1 MLNGIDSIF
10 AHVDMDAFFV
20 SVELTRHPELRGKPV
35 VVGGGRGSRMGV
47 VAAASYEARAYGV
60 RSGTSILEAKQ
71 RCPGLVI
78 VHPNHLSYEA
88 VSRNV
93 MAILEEITPDV
104 QVLSVDEAVLDLSGV
119 LRLWGAP
126 MRIADRIHQKI
137 QREVGIPCSVGVAR
151 FPLVAK
157 LASKLAKRNGICMIL
172 PRKETTF
179 LYDHRISLMPGVGRM
194 TTAYLKYLDV
204 FTVGELVEREPL
216 FWERLLLT
224 RPVENPF
231 PKSVSSELTLDRDTV
246 DRKKVLAVLR
256 TLCRKVASRMRSQ
269 ALLAGGIS
277 VRVRYGDFQA
287 FEQRRTRT
295 ELRYDF
301 EVIRQAEGLFGLAD
315 CLPLPIR
322 LVGVRLSPLFVDGG
336 SRTLATGTRGHAV
349 AAAYRTMDR
358 IQKKYGRG
366 ALFQGHP
373 GRRPGC

>member
-10 AHVDMDAFFV
+10 AHVDMDSFFV
-20 SVELTRHPELRGKPV
+20 SVELIRHPELRGQPV

-60 RSGTSILEAKQ
+60 RSGTSILEAKR
-71 RCPGLVI
+71 RCPGLII
-78 VHPNHLSYEA
+78 VHPNHLLYEA
-88 VSRNV
+88 VSRSV
-93 MAILEEITPDV
+93 MAILREITPDV

-119 LRLWGAP
+119 LRLWGPP
-126 MRIADRIHQKI
+126 MWIADRVHRKI
-137 QREVGIPCSVGVAR
+137 EREVGVPCSIGIAR

-172 PRKETTF
+172 PRKETAF

-204 FTVGELVEREPL
+204 FTVGELVARAPL

-231 PKSVSSELTLDRDTV
+231 PKSISSDLTLDRDMD
-246 DRKKVLAVLR
+246 DREAVSAVLR
-256 TLCRKVASRMRSQ
+256 NLCRKVASRMRRKC
-269 ALLAGGIS
+269 LKAGGIS

-287 FEQRRTRT
+287 FEQHQTRT

-301 EVIRQAEGLFGLAD
+301 EVIRQAERLFSLAD
-315 CLPLPIR
+315 CLLLPIR

-336 SRTLATGTRGHAV
+336 SRPLTVGNRGHAV
-349 AAAYRTMDR
+349 AAVYRTMDKV
-358 IQKKYGRG
+358 QKKYGRNS
-366 ALFQGHP
+366 LFQG
-373 GRRPGC
+373 R